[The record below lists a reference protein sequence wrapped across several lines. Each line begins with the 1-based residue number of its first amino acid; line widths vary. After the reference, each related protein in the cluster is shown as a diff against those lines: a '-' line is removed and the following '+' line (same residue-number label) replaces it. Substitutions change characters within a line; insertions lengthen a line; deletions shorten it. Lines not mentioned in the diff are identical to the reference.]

1 LNNYAGTS
9 YPGHTADFTCN
20 GDNSCPNYPQ
30 TDDQGRVVCCFP
42 LPQASNGITALSS
55 VTCQNTARNINNFQ
69 VNIGKDQ
76 SFNSA
81 NDLSV
86 FVIPI
91 VATVHCNII
100 LPIGTIQP
108 NNIQFRLTWTYHPNS
123 NDNNVPVTPAG
134 VLNDVTLPVK
144 VLRVTS
150 TSAFVQQGSGYN
162 EWFVCPP
169 STNGQI
175 SALQSIAL
183 LSDSN
188 VDYFRCIYV
197 NKQGIPMNDP
207 NNGNLLLFTSTK
219 NSPTDNPAIA
229 NLPNIHTDCL
239 SIQYFPSSN
248 TSFDPNSILL
258 GITIAFQTMPTTTA
272 DVSSVIPQVSHLQGT
287 FQIQFDV
294 AINLLPQDNNNGQI
308 SPTSIENNTLIQ
320 CTEYD
325 ADIPMSYDSS
335 TGKYTGTFEVP
346 PQNPDAN
353 ILDSITVNASSNVQN
368 PINAILVDS
377 QGNMLSPAY
386 SLTSGIPFPDILEI
400 PISKVILQATAS
412 QDAPMDSL
420 LDLDVVMC
428 PANAPQVIKNISFLQ
443 LSLTSI

>member
-1 LNNYAGTS
+1 
-9 YPGHTADFTCN
+9 
-20 GDNSCPNYPQ
+20 
-30 TDDQGRVVCCFP
+30 
-42 LPQASNGITALSS
+42 
-55 VTCQNTARNINNFQ
+55 
-69 VNIGKDQ
+69 
-76 SFNSA
+76 
-81 NDLSV
+81 
-86 FVIPI
+86 
-91 VATVHCNII
+91 
-100 LPIGTIQP
+100 
-108 NNIQFRLTWTYHPNS
+108 
-123 NDNNVPVTPAG
+123 
-134 VLNDVTLPVK
+134 
-144 VLRVTS
+144 
-150 TSAFVQQGSGYN
+150 
-162 EWFVCPP
+162 
-169 STNGQI
+169 
-175 SALQSIAL
+175 
-183 LSDSN
+183 
-188 VDYFRCIYV
+188 
-197 NKQGIPMNDP
+197 
-207 NNGNLLLFTSTK
+207 
-219 NSPTDNPAIA
+219 
-229 NLPNIHTDCL
+229 
-239 SIQYFPSSN
+239 
-248 TSFDPNSILL
+248 
-258 GITIAFQTMPTTTA
+258 MPTTTA

-308 SPTSIENNTLIQ
+308 SPTSIDNNTLIQ